1 MIGKKAP
8 QYGQGRF
15 FVQSMV
21 HKEDRLL
28 KYIAILSY
36 RDDLADKLQFFTL
49 TKGCVVIP
57 SFGEI

>member
-15 FVQSMV
+15 FVQSMG

-28 KYIAILSY
+28 KNITMLGY
-36 RDDLADKLQFFTL
+36 RD
-49 TKGCVVIP
+49 V
-57 SFGEI
+57 